1 MEIYVSKK
9 RNSIIKKIKTKES
22 FSYDLNFH
30 ENGYVSK
37 EHFQT
42 YSELFKRLRNENIY
56 LQNKFPYM
64 LLDIDEFIKIGFSIY
79 Y

>member
-1 MEIYVSKK
+1 MEIYVSRK

-30 ENGYVSK
+30 ENGYVVS
-37 EHFQT
+37 EHFEQ
-42 YSELFKRLRNENIY
+42 YGKLFKRLKDNNIY
-56 LQNKFPYM
+56 LQNKFPYI
-64 LLDIDEFIKIGFSIY
+64 LLDIEEFIKIGFSIY